1 MSLQNLNK
9 GELQEVADFFA
20 IEVEA
25 ADDEKGPT
33 KKELLAALASGDEP
47 VTDKDY
53 KEVFLKAKETG
64 KDKAP
69 EVKRQEAIEAA
80 AEKAKA
86 KDDEKAADAAESS
99 KSNEEEKAPEGEEKS
114 ADAEQEELTLVRYE
128 RKNPTYEIHGHR
140 FTKAHPFSSVPVSIA
155 ERLIKEDPRGFRLA
169 LPSEAADYYN

>member
-9 GELQEVADFFA
+9 GELQDVAEFFA

-53 KEVFLKAKETG
+53 KEVYLKAKETG
-64 KDKAP
+64 KDKSP
-69 EVKRQEAIEAA
+69 EAKRQEAIEAA

-86 KDDEKAADAAESS
+86 EEDEKAAKASTSNEKEESS
-99 KSNEEEKAPEGEEKS
+99 NSEDKPA
-114 ADAEQEELTLVRYE
+114 AAEQEELTLVRYE

-155 ERLIKEDPRGFRLA
+155 ERLIKDDPHGFRLA

>member
-9 GELQEVADFFA
+9 PELEAVAEFFA
-20 IEVEA
+20 VEVEA

-33 KKELLAALASGDEP
+33 KKELLAALASGDSP
-47 VTDKDY
+47 VTEKDY
-53 KEVFLKAKETG
+53 KEVYLVAKEAG
-64 KDKAP
+64 NDKSP
-69 EVKRQEAIEAA
+69 EAKKAERAAELA

-86 KDDEKAADAAESS
+86 AEDTKAANKAEAE
-99 KSNEEEKAPEGEEKS
+99 KKEEKKS
-114 ADAEQEELTLVRYE
+114 AEPEEELTLIKYE

-155 ERLIKEDPRGFRLA
+155 ERLVKEDPHGFRLA